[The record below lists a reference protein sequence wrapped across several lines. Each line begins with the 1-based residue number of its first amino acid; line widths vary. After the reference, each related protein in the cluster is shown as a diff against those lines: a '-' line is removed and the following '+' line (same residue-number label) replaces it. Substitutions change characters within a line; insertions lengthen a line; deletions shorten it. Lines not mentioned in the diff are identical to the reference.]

1 MSRLKKKTAPAYW
14 SRYLS
19 TFSEREARNTPV
31 SRLRFWIMDTETT
44 GLNLKKDHLLSIAGI
59 PASNY
64 RMHLSTSLVCLLE
77 QEKEPG
83 KQSIPIHG
91 ILPGTRRSTQTLASV
106 LPQLLDGLQNR
117 IIVGHHI
124 RFDIAM
130 LNQQMKQLTGGTLK
144 NEWLDTANLARRLP
158 PFRGKPAALPITL
171 DDLCAVYGL
180 RPHGRHTA
188 AGDSF
193 LTAQIF
199 FRQLKALEQQGLR
212 NKQELLRKPLKIHRH

>member
-1 MSRLKKKTAPAYW
+1 MSWLKKKTAPAYW
-14 SRYLS
+14 SRYLA

-31 SRLRFWIMDTETT
+31 SHLRFWIMDTETT
-44 GLNLKKDHLLSIAGI
+44 GLNLKQDQLLSIAGI

-64 RMHLSTSLVCLLE
+64 RMQLAGSLDFLLE
-77 QEKEPG
+77 QKALPG

-91 ILPGTRRSTQTLASV
+91 ILPGTRRATQTLSSV
-106 LPQLLDGLQNR
+106 LPQLLDVLQNR

-130 LNQQMKQLTGGTLK
+130 LNQQVKQLTGGTLK

-158 PFRGKPAALPITL
+158 PFRGKPAAQSIAL
-171 DDLCAVYGL
+171 DDLYTVYGL
-180 RPHGRHTA
+180 RPHDRHTA

-199 FRQLKALEQQGLR
+199 FRQLKALEQQGACD
-212 NKQELLRKPLKIHRH
+212 KQELLRKPLKIHRH

>member
-1 MSRLKKKTAPAYW
+1 
-14 SRYLS
+14 
-19 TFSEREARNTPV
+19 
-31 SRLRFWIMDTETT
+31 MDTETT
-44 GLNLKKDHLLSIAGI
+44 GLNLKQDQLLSIAGI

-64 RMHLSTSLVCLLE
+64 RMQLAGSLDFLLD
-77 QEKEPG
+77 QDG
-83 KQSIPIHG
+83 WSGRQSVLIHG
-91 ILPGTRRSTQTLASV
+91 ILPGTRRVTQTLASV

-144 NEWLDTANLARRLP
+144 NEWLDTASLARRLP

-180 RPHGRHTA
+180 RPNGRHTA

-199 FRQLKALEQQGLR
+199 FRQLKALEQQGACD
-212 NKQELLRKPLKIHRH
+212 KQELLRKPLKIHRH